1 MIGPGSPIKWNIH
14 MNDGMSPVP
23 KKLYRQEIIKV
34 CAGIASYSYLKL
46 VGKDGNLNKKL
57 KN

>member
-1 MIGPGSPIKWNIH
+1 

-23 KKLYRQEIIKV
+23 KKLYRKEIIKI